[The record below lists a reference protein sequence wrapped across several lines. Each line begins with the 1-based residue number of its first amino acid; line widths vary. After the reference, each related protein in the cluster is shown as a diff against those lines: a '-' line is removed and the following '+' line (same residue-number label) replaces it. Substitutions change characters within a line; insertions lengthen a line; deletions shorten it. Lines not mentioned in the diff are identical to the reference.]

1 MVEEGFSWIYLIFFL
16 VPLARI
22 LPRLVRKWRKGK
34 STFPEN
40 QFSQTNP
47 ENQFS
52 QTNPENQFSQTN
64 PENQFSQTNPEIEK
78 RPESF
83 EKPQNKEMQVL
94 GELNKGVRDF
104 NKIQSNL
111 SIHNQELEN
120 ILKGL
125 EDKGLMKV
133 VKKSGLV
140 GTKVELY
147 PTDKGFKKYYS

>member
-52 QTNPENQFSQTN
+52 QTNPE
-64 PENQFSQTNPEIEK
+64 IEK

-83 EKPQNKEMQVL
+83 EKPQNKEMRVL

-104 NKIQSNL
+104 NKIQRNL
-111 SIHNQELEN
+111 GIHNQELEN

-125 EDKGLMKV
+125 EDKGLMKI

-140 GTKVELY
+140 GTKIELY

>member
-64 PENQFSQTNPEIEK
+64 PEIEK

-83 EKPQNKEMQVL
+83 EKPQNKEMRVL

-104 NKIQSNL
+104 NKIQRNL
-111 SIHNQELEN
+111 GIHNQELEN

>member
-52 QTNPENQFSQTN
+52 QTNPE
-64 PENQFSQTNPEIEK
+64 IEK

-83 EKPQNKEMQVL
+83 EKPQNKEMRVL

-104 NKIQSNL
+104 NKIQRNL

-125 EDKGLMKV
+125 ENQGLMKV

-140 GTKVELY
+140 GTKIVLY
-147 PTDKGFKKYYS
+147 PTDKGFKKYYT

>member
-40 QFSQTNP
+40 QFSQSNP

-52 QTNPENQFSQTN
+52 QSNPENQFSQ
-64 PENQFSQTNPEIEK
+64 SNPEIEK

-83 EKPQNKEMQVL
+83 EKPQNKEMRVL
-94 GELNKGVRDF
+94 GELNKGIRDF
-104 NKIQSNL
+104 NKIQRNL

-125 EDKGLMKV
+125 EDQGLMKI

-140 GTKVELY
+140 GTKIELY

>member
-64 PENQFSQTNPEIEK
+64 PEIEK

-83 EKPQNKEMQVL
+83 EKPQNKEMRVL

-104 NKIQSNL
+104 NKIQRNL
-111 SIHNQELEN
+111 GIHNQELEN

-125 EDKGLMKV
+125 EDQGLMKI

-140 GTKVELY
+140 GTKIELY